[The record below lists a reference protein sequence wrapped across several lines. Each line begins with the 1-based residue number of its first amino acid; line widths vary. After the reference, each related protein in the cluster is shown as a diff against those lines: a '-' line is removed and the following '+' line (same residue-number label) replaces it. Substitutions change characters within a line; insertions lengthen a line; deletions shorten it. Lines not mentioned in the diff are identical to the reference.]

1 MIRKKAIE
9 MLEAKLECL
18 ENQTSGDYKRCNNDC
33 ENCHLTYDQG
43 NLGEQKEALR
53 LAIKSLQED
62 LYNKATIL
70 EKIEQAKR
78 KNEQAF
84 NRYNKYYVLSLENY
98 YNDVDNILCDLI
110 KEFNK

>member
-1 MIRKKAIE
+1 MTRI
-9 MLEAKLECL
+9 
-18 ENQTSGDYKRCNNDC
+18 
-33 ENCHLTYDQG
+33 
-43 NLGEQKEALR
+43 EALR
-53 LAIKSLQED
+53 KLEAYIKCINIKHSEDCDYDCSNCKLGLEQGNHFLINEALKMAFNALQED

-70 EKIEQAKR
+70 EKLEQAKR
-78 KNEQAF
+78 KNDHVF